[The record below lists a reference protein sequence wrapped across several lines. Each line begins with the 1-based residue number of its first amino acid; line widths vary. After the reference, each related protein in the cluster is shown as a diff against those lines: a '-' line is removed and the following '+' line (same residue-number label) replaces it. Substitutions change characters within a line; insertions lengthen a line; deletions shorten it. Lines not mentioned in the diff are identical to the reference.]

1 MGLTKVSTDGFKDD
15 SVTTDK
21 LEADSVTGAKIAD
34 DAVGAEH
41 IEDLDSHIK
50 LLDNSQAQFGTGTDL
65 IIKHDGT
72 NSRIENTTGLL
83 LLQGADVRIT
93 NAAADETCLKAV
105 ADGSVE
111 LYHNNEL
118 KLVTQADGVAVQD
131 TSAVSAYL
139 RIATSAGTEGS
150 LYGTANTLGFLDGQN
165 HYMLKG
171 VKDGAVELYHDNS
184 KKFETT
190 SYGTRTTGYHTQ
202 STAIGFQGDAADWT
216 SSQPNMHNMSLQ
228 WDSGDLV
235 NSTGV
240 FTCPVAG
247 KYLCSASVQAHRT
260 NNSSGASSTFYNVL
274 WQKNSSNYHIEM
286 VGTLATDA
294 SAQGVNDVNGK
305 HETITATVIMD
316 CAANDTIRAHSNH
329 GYRHNTQNIIS
340 VYLLG

>member
-1 MGLTKVSTDGFKDD
+1 MALTKIGTDGFKDD

-21 LEADSVTGAKIAD
+21 LANAINTERTANTAKVSLEADSVTGAKIAD

-41 IEDLDSHIK
+41 IEQLDADLSFADNAKAKFGAGNDLEIYHDGGGSIIKDS
-50 LLDNSQAQFGTGTDL
+50 GTGDL
-65 IIKHDGT
+65 RIGGDGD
-72 NSRIENTTGLL
+72 LL
-83 LLQGADVRIT
+83 IM
-93 NAAADETCLKAV
+93 NAALDETKAKF
-105 ADGSVE
+105 SS
-111 LYHNNEL
+111 N
-118 KLVTQADGVAVQD
+118 
-131 TSAVSAYL
+131 
-139 RIATSAGTEGS
+139 
-150 LYGTANTLGFLDGQN
+150 
-165 HYMLKG
+165 
-171 VKDGAVELYHDNS
+171 GAVELYHDNS

-216 SSQPNMHNMSLQ
+216 SSEPNMHNMSLQ

-286 VGTLATDA
+286 VGTIATDA
-294 SAQGVNDVNGK
+294 SAQGINDANGN
-305 HETITATVIMD
+305 HESVTATVIMD

-340 VYLLG
+340 VYFLG